1 MGTTYTEN
9 YNLGMQKDHSDKFDM
24 NVITDNMEIL
34 DSVLAE
40 KVDKA
45 EGYSLMSEA
54 EHQTLAEVYGTTA
67 ASVPDDI
74 KIPENSDL
82 DSYEVPGVY
91 KCISQAIANTLLHCP
106 VSQGFRLEVKA
117 ILAYDRAYQ
126 FLYPN
131 GNTAMLYIRSRTN
144 AGWQEWQKVSD
155 TTAMNTYVTNT
166 VIPANSDLN
175 NYAGDVLG
183 AEDYRVFYTASNAD
197 TQTISNIPAD
207 FSSGTFTLEIM
218 RTGTNQYLQRLT
230 HQLYN
235 GSAAAIYIRSKVHS
249 STVERW
255 NPWYKIALTAVEA
268 PAQTASIITSDEVM

>member
-1 MGTTYTEN
+1 MADSTSKSTHT
-9 YNLGMQKDHSDKFDM
+9 
-24 NVITDNMEIL
+24 IAEI
-34 DSVLAE
+34 DAAVDAVPD

-67 ASVPDDI
+67 ASVPDGI
-74 KIPENSDL
+74 KIPENTDL
-82 DSYEVPGVY
+82 NDIVNPGVY
-91 KCISQAIANTLLHCP
+91 KSTSSATTATLSNAP
-106 VSQGFRLEVKA
+106 TSSSFRLEVVA

-126 FLYPN
+126 ICYPN
-131 GNTAMLYIRSRTN
+131 QQTAVVYIRSRTSG
-144 AGWQEWQKVSD
+144 GWNQWQTISD
-155 TTAMNTYVTNT
+155 TSAMNTYIVNS

-255 NPWYKIALTAVEA
+255 NPWFKIALTAVEA

>member
-1 MGTTYTEN
+1 MADSTAKSTHT
-9 YNLGMQKDHSDKFDM
+9 
-24 NVITDNMEIL
+24 VAEI
-34 DSVLAE
+34 DAAVDAVPD

-45 EGYSLMSEA
+45 EGYSLMSDA
-54 EHQTLAEVYGTTA
+54 EHSTLAEVYGTTDT
-67 ASVPDDI
+67 SVPDSI

-91 KCISQAIANTLLHCP
+91 KCISQAIANTLSHCP
-106 VSQGFRLEVKA
+106 VSQGFRLEVTA
-117 ILAYDRAYQ
+117 ILAYDRAFQ
-126 FLYPN
+126 MLYPN
-131 GNTAMLYIRSRTN
+131 NQTAMYFFMRSRTSS
-144 AGWQEWQKVSD
+144 GWQEWQKISD

-175 NYAGDVLG
+175 NYAGDVIG

-235 GSAAAIYIRSKVHS
+235 GSAAAIYIRTKIHS

-255 NPWYKIALTAVEA
+255 NPWYKIALTVVEA
-268 PAQTASIITSDEVM
+268 PAQTASIITSNEEVM

>member
-1 MGTTYTEN
+1 MADSTAKSTHT
-9 YNLGMQKDHSDKFDM
+9 
-24 NVITDNMEIL
+24 VAEI
-34 DSVLAE
+34 DAAVDAVPD

-45 EGYSLMSEA
+45 EGYSLMSDA
-54 EHQTLAEVYGTTA
+54 EHSTLAEVYGTTDS
-67 ASVPDDI
+67 SVPDSI

-91 KCISQAIANTLLHCP
+91 KCISQAIANTLSHCP
-106 VSQGFRLEVKA
+106 VSQGFRLEVTA
-117 ILAYDRAYQ
+117 ILAYDRAFQ
-126 FLYPN
+126 MLYPN
-131 GNTAMLYIRSRTN
+131 NQTAMYFFMRSRTSS
-144 AGWQEWQKVSD
+144 GWQEWQKISD

-218 RTGTNQYLQRLT
+218 RTGTNQYMQRLT

-249 STVERW
+249 ATVERW
-255 NPWYKIALTAVEA
+255 NPWFKIALTAVEA